1 MILLECTDIKRLIRD
16 DRKQL
21 NANKF
26 DDLDEMGKF
35 FDVSINHNPCPRSLK
50 RNR

>member
-21 NANKF
+21 YANKF
-26 DDLDEMGKF
+26 DDLDEMDKF
-35 FDVSINHNPCPRSLK
+35 FDVSKNHNLCPRSLK